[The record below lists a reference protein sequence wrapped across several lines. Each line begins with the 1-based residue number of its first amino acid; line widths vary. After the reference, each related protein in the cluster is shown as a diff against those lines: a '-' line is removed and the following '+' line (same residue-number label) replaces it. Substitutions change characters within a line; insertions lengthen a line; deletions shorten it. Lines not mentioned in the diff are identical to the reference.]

1 MREYVRRVTADVIDV
16 VDQYNME
23 LEELQSKNNQLTH
36 AIVEH
41 NEDLAPLP
49 AAMVAIPP
57 GAIMF
62 NPEALQEMHNL
73 LFGNITLDD
82 LSEEELEG
90 LYEEDEE

>member
-1 MREYVRRVTADVIDV
+1 MTADVIDV

-23 LEELQSKNNQLTH
+23 LEELQSKDNQLTH
-36 AIVEH
+36 AIFEH

-73 LFGNITLDD
+73 LFGSITIDELA
-82 LSEEELEG
+82 EEELEG
-90 LYEEDEE
+90 LFEEDEE